1 MRSAL
6 LIVLLAG
13 SLSAQ
18 SMLEHAAAAAGG
30 SVGGVA
36 GKKVSDGLTTIFQKM
51 DKQTQKAAKTGDTK
65 KQPSPAAAASDSS
78 APLLEVGPGVPKGD
92 TSNVPPPPP
101 VKRASVRKTAPAPL
115 PVVIEPPP
123 PAPVAP
129 PPPAVTADDLKTL
142 TNGMPRASVLKLG
155 EPAARISMVEDGHL
169 LEIYRYQ
176 QKDTTL
182 GVVRLTDGSVSNVA
196 VR

>member
-1 MRSAL
+1 MRCSILVLILSAC
-6 LIVLLAG
+6 
-13 SLSAQ
+13 LSAQ
-18 SMLEHAAAAAGG
+18 SLLEHSAAAAGG

-36 GKKVSDGLTTIFQKM
+36 GKKVSDGLTKIFEKV
-51 DKQTQKAAKTGDTK
+51 DKQTQKAAKTGDAK
-65 KQPSPAAAASDSS
+65 KQSGAAQANDGS
-78 APLLEVGPGVPKGD
+78 PLLEVGPGVPKGD

-101 VKRASVRKTAPAPL
+101 IKRAAVHKPAPVPL
-115 PVVIEPPP
+115 PVVIET
-123 PAPVAP
+123 PAPAPAP
-129 PPPAVTADDLKTL
+129 PPPPVVTTADLKTV
-142 TNGMPRASVLKLG
+142 TNGMPRAAILKMG

-182 GVVRLTDGSVSNVA
+182 GVVRLTDGAVSNVL